1 MDGRAGP
8 DDAARDDAARD
19 DARSGDA
26 RRDDARPGGPGPDD
40 ARRGGAAR
48 DGTGPRRTAAPDDDG
63 GDAAP
68 DLAAALAI
76 IAEGRQQARAAYPS
90 GAFLFL
96 LWGAVWL
103 VGYGT
108 LWVSARES
116 GRPAGAAAAVAIG
129 LGVAGLVGTL
139 THIARRSRGLSGAS
153 ARTGAL
159 YGWSWAIGFTAQ
171 ALIVTSLAEAG
182 ASPQVSALAGNA
194 LAALVVGL
202 LYLAA
207 GALWDDVPMFA
218 LGAWITLVGAASALV
233 GMPGTYLAMAL
244 AGGGGMVAVGA
255 VEALRERRR
264 RA

>member
-8 DDAARDDAARD
+8 DDAGRGTPGRD
-19 DARSGDA
+19 DA
-26 RRDDARPGGPGPDD
+26 RRDDAAEDGG
-40 ARRGGAAR
+40 
-48 DGTGPRRTAAPDDDG
+48 GPRRTSATDDDAA
-63 GDAAP
+63 DAAP

-76 IAEGRQQARAAYPS
+76 IAAGRQQARGAYPS

-108 LWVSARES
+108 LWVSARDS

-129 LGVAGLVGTL
+129 LGVVGLAGTL
-139 THIARRSRGLSGAS
+139 THIGRRSRGLSGAS

-182 ASPQVSALAGNA
+182 APPQVSALAGNA

-207 GALWDDVPMFA
+207 GALWDDVPMYA

-233 GMPGTYLAMAL
+233 GIPGTYLAMSL